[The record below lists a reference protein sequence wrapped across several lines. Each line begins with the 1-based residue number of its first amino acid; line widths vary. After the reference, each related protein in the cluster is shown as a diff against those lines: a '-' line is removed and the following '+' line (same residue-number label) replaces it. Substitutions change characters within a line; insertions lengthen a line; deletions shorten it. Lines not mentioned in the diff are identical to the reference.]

1 MSDTETITELPKSTQ
16 PHLTQ
21 PHLTQPHLTQPHLT
35 QPHLTQPHITQQLPS
50 QELLTQPQYG
60 FLKTDPHL
68 GKHIILLGLAGSY
81 SYGTNN
87 ESSDI
92 DVRGVTLNRKSD
104 LIGMTS
110 YDQYTDESTD
120 TVIYTFNKIIRL
132 LLECNPNTCELL
144 GLSEEHYLYLSPIG
158 RELLANRR
166 LFLSKR
172 AIQSFGGYADQ
183 QLRRL
188 QNALARDRMASE
200 ERERHIYNSVKN
212 AMYEFRERYRISD
225 YGMLKIYIDEAEN
238 PEMDT
243 EIFLDAQF
251 SHYPLRDYRNIWGE
265 MNNIVKEYDK
275 IGKRNRKKDD
285 NHLNKHAMHLIRLF
299 MMAIDILEKEEIIT
313 YRKDEHELLMKIRRG
328 EFQKEDGTYRTEFYE
343 ILADYEKRLYEAA
356 ENTSLPDEPDYER
369 VQEFVM
375 SVNERVVRD
384 EI

>member
-1 MSDTETITELPKSTQ
+1 MSDTETITELPKSTR
-16 PHLTQ
+16 
-21 PHLTQPHLTQPHLT
+21 PHLT
-35 QPHLTQPHITQQLPS
+35 QPHLTQPHITQPHITQQLPS
-50 QELLTQPQYG
+50 QQLLTQPQYS

-87 ESSDI
+87 ENSDI

-144 GLSEEHYLYLSPIG
+144 GLNEEHYLYLSPIG

-225 YGMLKIYIDEAEN
+225 YGTLKIYIDEAEN

-243 EIFLDAQF
+243 EIFLDALV

-313 YRKDEHELLMKIRRG
+313 YRKGEHELLMKIRGG

-343 ILADYEKRLYEAA
+343 ILADYEKRLHEAA

>member
-1 MSDTETITELPKSTQ
+1 MSDTEKITELPKSTR
-16 PHLTQ
+16 
-21 PHLTQPHLTQPHLT
+21 PHLT
-35 QPHLTQPHITQQLPS
+35 QPHLTQPHITQPHITQQLPS
-50 QELLTQPQYG
+50 QQLLTQPQYS

-87 ESSDI
+87 ENSDI

-110 YDQYTDESTD
+110 YDQYTDENTD

-144 GLSEEHYLYLSPIG
+144 GLNEEHYLYLSPIG

-188 QNALARDRMASE
+188 QNALARDRMASD

-225 YGMLKIYIDEAEN
+225 YGTLKIYIDEAEN

-343 ILADYEKRLYEAA
+343 ILADYEKRLHEAA

>member
-1 MSDTETITELPKSTQ
+1 MSDTEKITELPKSTR
-16 PHLTQ
+16 
-21 PHLTQPHLTQPHLT
+21 PHLT
-35 QPHLTQPHITQQLPS
+35 QPHLTQPHITQPHITQQLPS
-50 QELLTQPQYG
+50 QQLLTQPQYS

-110 YDQYTDESTD
+110 YDQYTDENTD

-144 GLSEEHYLYLSPIG
+144 GLNEEHYLYLSPIG

-225 YGMLKIYIDEAEN
+225 YGTLKIYIDEAEN
-238 PEMDT
+238 PKMDT

-343 ILADYEKRLYEAA
+343 ILADYEKRLHEAA

>member
-1 MSDTETITELPKSTQ
+1 MSETEQ
-16 PHLTQ
+16 HLTEQ
-21 PHLTQPHLTQPHLT
+21 HLTE
-35 QPHLTQPHITQQLPS
+35 QL
-50 QELLTQPQYG
+50 LAQPQYG

-81 SYGTNN
+81 AYGTNQEN
-87 ESSDI
+87 SDI
-92 DVRGVTLNRKSD
+92 DVRGVTLNRRSD

-110 YDQYTDESTD
+110 YDQYTDKNTD
-120 TVIYTFNKIIRL
+120 TVIYAFNKIIRL

-144 GLSEEHYLYLSPIG
+144 GLNEEHYLYLSPIG
-158 RELLANRR
+158 RELLDNRR
-166 LFLSKR
+166 LFLSRR

-188 QNALARDRMASE
+188 QNALAWDRMASE

-212 AMYEFRERYRISD
+212 AMYEFKERYRITD
-225 YGMLKIYIDEAEN
+225 YGSLNIYIDEAEN

-243 EIFLDAQF
+243 EIFLDALV

-299 MMAIDILEKEEIIT
+299 MMAIDILEKEDIIT

-343 ILADYEKRLYEAA
+343 ILADYEKRLHEAA
-356 ENTSLPDEPDYER
+356 ANTSLPEEPDYER

>member
-1 MSDTETITELPKSTQ
+1 MSDTEKITELPKSTR
-16 PHLTQ
+16 
-21 PHLTQPHLTQPHLT
+21 PHLTQPHLT
-35 QPHLTQPHITQQLPS
+35 QPHLTQPHITQPHITQQLPS
-50 QELLTQPQYG
+50 QQLLTQPQYS

-87 ESSDI
+87 ENSDI

-110 YDQYTDESTD
+110 YDQYTDENTD

-144 GLSEEHYLYLSPIG
+144 GLNEEHYLYLSPIG

-225 YGMLKIYIDEAEN
+225 YGTLKIYIDEAEN

-313 YRKDEHELLMKIRRG
+313 YRKDEHELLMNIRRG

-343 ILADYEKRLYEAA
+343 ILADYEKRLHEAA

>member
-1 MSDTETITELPKSTQ
+1 MSDTEKITELPKSTR
-16 PHLTQ
+16 
-21 PHLTQPHLTQPHLT
+21 PHLTQPHLT
-35 QPHLTQPHITQQLPS
+35 QPHLTQPHITQPHITQQLPS
-50 QELLTQPQYG
+50 QQLLTQPQYS

-87 ESSDI
+87 ENSDI

-110 YDQYTDESTD
+110 YDQYTDENTD

-144 GLSEEHYLYLSPIG
+144 GLNEEHYLYLSPIG

-225 YGMLKIYIDEAEN
+225 YGTLKIYIDEAEN

-343 ILADYEKRLYEAA
+343 ILADYEKRLHEAA

>member
-1 MSDTETITELPKSTQ
+1 MSDTEKITELPKSTR
-16 PHLTQ
+16 
-21 PHLTQPHLTQPHLT
+21 PHLT
-35 QPHLTQPHITQQLPS
+35 QPHLTQPHITQPHITQQLPS
-50 QELLTQPQYG
+50 QQLLTQPQYS

-87 ESSDI
+87 ENSDI

-110 YDQYTDESTD
+110 YDQYTDENTD

-144 GLSEEHYLYLSPIG
+144 GLNEEHYLYLSPIG

-225 YGMLKIYIDEAEN
+225 YGTLKIYIDEAEN

-328 EFQKEDGTYRTEFYE
+328 EFQKEDGTYRTEFYG
-343 ILADYEKRLYEAA
+343 ILADYEKRLHEAA

>member
-1 MSDTETITELPKSTQ
+1 MSDTEKITELPKSTR
-16 PHLTQ
+16 
-21 PHLTQPHLTQPHLT
+21 PHLTQPHLT
-35 QPHLTQPHITQQLPS
+35 QPHLTQPHITQPHITQQLPS
-50 QELLTQPQYG
+50 QQLLTQPQYS

-87 ESSDI
+87 ENSDI

-110 YDQYTDESTD
+110 YDQYTDENTD

-144 GLSEEHYLYLSPIG
+144 GLNEEHYLYLSPIG

-200 ERERHIYNSVKN
+200 EPERHIYNSVKN

-225 YGMLKIYIDEAEN
+225 YGTLKIYIDEAEN

-343 ILADYEKRLYEAA
+343 ILADYEKRLHEAA